1 MVRIDNILAA
11 YTARHPEADTS
22 AIQRA
27 YLFGSRKHEGQ
38 VRKSGEPYMIHPM
51 SVALIV
57 ADMGLDSAS
66 ICAALLHDTIEDT
79 DATRADV
86 AELFGEDVADLV
98 DGLTKLSKV
107 NFTRRQERQAESFR
121 KMLVATAK
129 DIRVLLIKLADR
141 LHNMSTL
148 EPLEPERRERIAEE
162 TRDIYAPLASRLGI
176 QWLKAELDDLS
187 FRYLEP
193 ESHAD
198 LAERIQKR
206 KKAREAYIERT
217 IAELQEF
224 ISGHGFE
231 VQVAGRLKNL
241 YSIHQKMVTK
251 GVDYDKVFDAIAFRI
266 LCRSESDCYAVF
278 GLIHSRWVPVPGR
291 IKDYIAMPKP
301 NRYQSLHTTVVGR
314 GGERMEIQLRT
325 EEMHRVA
332 ENGVAA
338 HWTYKAGSLPDGKS
352 TSVFSW
358 LREMVESQDGMRDS
372 LEFLDSVKVDLF
384 HDEVFVFTPAGDVK
398 SLSTG
403 ATPLDFAYAVHTEVG
418 NRCVGAR
425 VNGVQVP
432 FETELKN
439 GDWVEILTSK
449 NQRPSIDW
457 LDIAKTSRAHNK
469 IRGYLRAE
477 KHEQSKAAGRDLLEK
492 ELRKYGC
499 SLNRLMKAGDLARS
513 SSSFKLTTADEV
525 LSALGAGKLEPRAVL
540 EKLLPDD
547 KRAQLPREV
556 RETALEKVIRKVK
569 GQDAGIVIDGVDN
582 LLVRFARC
590 CGALPGESIVGY
602 VSRGRGIVVHRADCV
617 KAALLDTDR
626 QIAVKWSPRAVSQRP
641 VKLKVVT
648 SNRPGLLADLSG
660 AFLSKGININSAH
673 CDTNGGE
680 RADNIFTFQVKDLD
694 QLNGLIKALRHH
706 KGVLDVARMAQ

>member
-1 MVRIDNILAA
+1 MVRIDNILSA

-27 YLFGSRKHEGQ
+27 YLYGSRKHEGQ
-38 VRKSGEPYMIHPM
+38 VRKSGEPYMVHPM
-51 SVALIV
+51 AVALIV

-66 ICAALLHDTIEDT
+66 ICSALLHDTIEDT
-79 DATRADV
+79 DATRAGV
-86 AELFGEDVADLV
+86 ADLFGEDVADLV

-162 TRDIYAPLASRLGI
+162 TRDIYAPLANRLGI

-193 ESHAD
+193 EAWTD
-198 LAERIQKR
+198 LADRVQKR
-206 KKAREAYIERT
+206 RKAREAYIERT
-217 IAELQEF
+217 IKELQDF
-224 ISGHGFE
+224 VSDQGFE
-231 VQVAGRLKNL
+231 VQITGRLKNL

-251 GVDYDKVFDAIAFRI
+251 GIDYDKVFDAIAFRI
-266 LCRSESDCYAVF
+266 LCHSEADCYAVF

-291 IKDYIAMPKP
+291 IKDFIAMPKP

-325 EEMHRVA
+325 EDMHRIA

-338 HWTYKAGSLPDGKS
+338 HWAYKEGGGPDGRS

-358 LREMVESQDGMRDS
+358 LREMVESQDGVRDS

-398 SLSTG
+398 SLSSG

-418 NRCVGAR
+418 NHCVGAR

-439 GDWVEILTSK
+439 GDWVEIVTSK

-469 IRGYLRAE
+469 IRAFLRAE
-477 KHEQSKAAGRDLLEK
+477 EREQSHEAGRDLLEK
-492 ELRKYGC
+492 ELRKHGC
-499 SLNRLMKAGDLARS
+499 SLNRMLKAGDIDRAAAA
-513 SSSFKLTTADEV
+513 FKLTTADEV
-525 LSALGAGKLEPRAVL
+525 LSAVGAGKLEPRVVL
-540 EKLLPDD
+540 EKVLPED
-547 KRAQLPREV
+547 KRARLPKDV
-556 RETALEKVIRKVK
+556 RETPLEKVIRKVK
-569 GQDAGIVIDGVDN
+569 GQDTGIVIDGVNN

-590 CGALPGESIVGY
+590 CCALPGEQIVGY

-617 KAALLDTDR
+617 KAALLDPER
-626 QIAVKWSPRAVSQRP
+626 QIAVRWSPRAVSQRP

-648 SNRPGLLADLSG
+648 SNRPGVLADLSS

-680 RADNIFTFQVKDLD
+680 RADNIFVFQVKDLD
-694 QLNGLIKALRHH
+694 QLNALVKALKHH